1 MTNLNSTAAAL
12 LGLLHGKEASGYE
25 LWNAA
30 REFIGDFWTVTRSQ
44 VYRELTALDGHGLIE
59 AQAVGPRSRRAYRI
73 TQEGR
78 AAFADWLA
86 QPPGPEQIRYP
97 LLLTLAFGAE
107 LDTDT
112 LLGFID
118 SHRPMHEQRLA
129 AYRELATSGGLD
141 RYQRA
146 TLGFGLHYEQAVLA
160 WMDGLPALLTEA
172 VQ

>member
-1 MTNLNSTAAAL
+1 MADLNPTAAAL
-12 LGLLHGKEASGYE
+12 LGLLHGDDASGYE

-44 VYRELTALDGHGLIE
+44 VYRELAALDSRGLIV
-59 AQAVGPRSRRAYRI
+59 AQAVGARSRRAYRI

-78 AAFADWLA
+78 AAFAEWLA

-97 LLLTLAFGAE
+97 LLLTL
-107 LDTDT
+107 
-112 LLGFID
+112 
-118 SHRPMHEQRLA
+118 
-129 AYRELATSGGLD
+129 RELATSGGLD

-160 WMDGLPALLTEA
+160 WMDELPALLTQA
-172 VQ
+172 VP